1 MNVATILQFAKKN
14 WKEILIVICL
24 LLVIGKMRY
33 DYNQLESAYITTQE
47 SLQNQIAGL
56 QEIHKEELEQREE
69 ALREYEEQLADIEER
84 YEMNK
89 EKLGELK
96 RKKQKEFIKDFVD
109 DPRGLI
115 EEIESMFGF
124 DYVE

>member
-1 MNVATILQFAKKN
+1 MNVITILQFAKKN

-33 DYNQLESAYITTQE
+33 DYGQLESAYITTQE

-56 QEIHKEELEQREE
+56 QEIHKRELEKREE
-69 ALREYEEQLADIEER
+69 ALREYEEQIDEIKKR
-84 YEMNK
+84 HEMDK
-89 EKLGELK
+89 DELDGLK
-96 RKKQKEFIKDFVD
+96 RKKQKEFVKDFVD
-109 DPRGLI
+109 DPRALI
-115 EEIESMFGF
+115 EEIESIFGF

>member
-1 MNVATILQFAKKN
+1 MNVVTILQFAKKN

-33 DYNQLESAYITTQE
+33 DYGQLESAYITTHE
-47 SLQNQIAGL
+47 SLQNQIEGL
-56 QEIHKEELEQREE
+56 QEIHKKELEKREE

-84 YEMNK
+84 YEMDK
-89 EKLGELK
+89 EKLEELK
-96 RKKQKEFIKDFVD
+96 SKKQKEFVKDFVD
-109 DPRGLI
+109 DPRSLI
-115 EEIESMFGF
+115 EEIETIFGF

>member
-33 DYNQLESAYITTQE
+33 DYGQLESAYITTQE
-47 SLQNQIAGL
+47 SLQNQIEGL
-56 QEIHKEELEQREE
+56 QEIHKRELEKREE
-69 ALREYEEQLADIEER
+69 ALREYEEQLDEIKKR
-84 YEMNK
+84 HEMDK
-89 EKLGELK
+89 DELDGLK
-96 RKKQKEFIKDFVD
+96 RKKQKEFVKDFVD
-109 DPRGLI
+109 DPRALI
-115 EEIESMFGF
+115 EEIESIFGF

>member
-33 DYNQLESAYITTQE
+33 DYRQLESAYITTQE
-47 SLQNQIAGL
+47 SLQNQIEGL
-56 QEIHKEELEQREE
+56 QEIHKRELEKREE
-69 ALREYEEQLADIEER
+69 ALREYEEQLADIEKR
-84 YEMNK
+84 YEMDK
-89 EKLGELK
+89 EELDKLK
-96 RKKQKEFIKDFVD
+96 RKKHKEFTKEFVD
-109 DPRGLI
+109 DPELLAG
-115 EEIESMFGF
+115 EIQALFGF

>member
-33 DYNQLESAYITTQE
+33 DYGQLESAYITTQE
-47 SLQNQIAGL
+47 SLQNQIEGL
-56 QEIHKEELEQREE
+56 QEIHKKELEKREE
-69 ALREYEEQLADIEER
+69 ALREYEKQLADIEER
-84 YEMNK
+84 YEMDK
-89 EKLGELK
+89 EKLEELK
-96 RKKQKEFIKDFVD
+96 SKKQKEFVKDFVD
-109 DPRGLI
+109 DPRSLI
-115 EEIESMFGF
+115 EEIETIFGF

>member
-1 MNVATILQFAKKN
+1 MNVVTILQFAKKN

-56 QEIHKEELEQREE
+56 QEIHKKELEKREQ

-84 YEMNK
+84 YEMDK
-89 EKLGELK
+89 EKLEKLK
-96 RKKQKEFIKDFVD
+96 DKKQKEFVKDFVD
-109 DPRGLI
+109 DPRTLI
-115 EEIESMFGF
+115 EEIESIFGF

>member
-1 MNVATILQFAKKN
+1 MNVATILQFARKN

-56 QEIHKEELEQREE
+56 QEIHKEELEKREE
-69 ALREYEEQLADIEER
+69 ALREYEEQLVDIEER

-89 EKLGELK
+89 EELGELK

-115 EEIESMFGF
+115 EEIESIFGF

>member
-33 DYNQLESAYITTQE
+33 DYRQLESAYITTQE
-47 SLQNQIAGL
+47 SLQNQIEGL
-56 QEIHKEELEQREE
+56 QEIHKRELEKRAE
-69 ALREYEEQLADIEER
+69 ALREYEEQLADIEKR

-89 EKLGELK
+89 EELNELK
-96 RKKQKEFIKDFVD
+96 RKKQKEFVKDFVD
-109 DPRGLI
+109 DPRALI
-115 EEIESMFGF
+115 EEIESIFGF

>member
-1 MNVATILQFAKKN
+1 MNVVAILQFAKKN

-33 DYNQLESAYITTQE
+33 DYRQLESAYITTQE
-47 SLQNQIAGL
+47 SLQNQIEGL
-56 QEIHKEELEQREE
+56 QEIHKRELEKRAE
-69 ALREYEEQLADIEER
+69 ALREYEEQLADIEKR

-89 EKLGELK
+89 EELNELK
-96 RKKQKEFIKDFVD
+96 RKKQKEFVKDFVD
-109 DPRGLI
+109 DPRALI
-115 EEIESMFGF
+115 EEIESIFGF